1 MKTINVSNANWPI
14 ISFGLKIKI
23 PLIIFFLLFFSGHV
37 FSQTTAEERKPLSP
51 MKAQSNSEKTK
62 MEIQKNTTYS
72 EDVHQI
78 ANKIMVLTKVFNDA
92 IGAKEKQPYSTR
104 LLFNSKSY
112 PFSTFE
118 QIEKY
123 SLLSWINSNQ
133 SQAEQVIMSLQL
145 FIEETT
151 INN

>member
-1 MKTINVSNANWPI
+1 MKTINVSNANWLL
-14 ISFGLKIKI
+14 ISRGLKIKKPI
-23 PLIIFFLLFFSGHV
+23 IIFFLLLFSGHV
-37 FSQTTAEERKPLSP
+37 FSQTTAEERKPMAP
-51 MKAQSNSEKTK
+51 MKAQPNPEKSK

-92 IGAKEKQPYSTR
+92 IGTKEKQPYSTR
-104 LLFNSKSY
+104 LLNNSKSY

-123 SLLSWINSNQ
+123 SLLGWINSNQ

-151 INN
+151 TNN

>member
-1 MKTINVSNANWPI
+1 MKTINVSNAFWLK
-14 ISFGLKIKI
+14 ISCGLKIKKS
-23 PLIIFFLLFFSGHV
+23 LIIFFLLLFSGHV

-62 MEIQKNTTYS
+62 MEIQKNITYS

-78 ANKIMVLTKVFNDA
+78 ANKIMLLTKVFNDA
-92 IGAKEKQPYSTR
+92 IGTKEKQPYSTR
-104 LLFNSKSY
+104 LLNNSKSY

-133 SQAEQVIMSLQL
+133 SQADQVIMSLQL

-151 INN
+151 TNN

>member
-1 MKTINVSNANWPI
+1 MKTINVSNANWLL
-14 ISFGLKIKI
+14 ISRGLKIKKPI
-23 PLIIFFLLFFSGHV
+23 IIFFLLIFSGHV
-37 FSQTTAEERKPLSP
+37 FSQTTTEERKPLAP
-51 MKAQSNSEKTK
+51 MKVQSNPEKTK

-72 EDVHQI
+72 EDIHQI

-92 IGAKEKQPYSTR
+92 IGTKEKQPYSTR
-104 LLFNSKSY
+104 LLNNSKSY

-123 SLLSWINSNQ
+123 SLLGWINSNQ

-151 INN
+151 TNN